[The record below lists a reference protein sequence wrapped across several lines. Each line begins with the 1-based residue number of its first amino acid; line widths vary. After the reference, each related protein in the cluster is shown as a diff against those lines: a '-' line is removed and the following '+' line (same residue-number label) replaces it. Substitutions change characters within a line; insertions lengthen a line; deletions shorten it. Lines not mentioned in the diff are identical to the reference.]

1 MVQWLGLHT
10 CRGPDLFP
18 GWGTKILQTARPLKE
33 RERERERELLS
44 HQDKYYFNVIFLK
57 FKISARKR
65 IHDKILKKIGSVI
78 VLF

>member
-33 RERERERELLS
+33 REREREREN
-44 HQDKYYFNVIFLK
+44 Y
-57 FKISARKR
+57 
-65 IHDKILKKIGSVI
+65 SVI
-78 VLF
+78 RINTILM